1 MLEAL
6 TNNPIVTIISLALA
20 VLGIVLTIKSKQKLE
35 FSWAANTNLIVE
47 NKKSLIDGFEML
59 FNGVPVDDLSVTK
72 IAIWNSGNK
81 EIVNTQMYSD
91 NKLRIVGDDT
101 VNILQSAIVA
111 NANEDSKFETNQ
123 KENVINI
130 DFECA
135 EKKDGIVVQIIHSGN
150 AEGLQVYGKIHG
162 GRIIDYEDRQD
173 RIKKTVGLIGTF
185 LIVPFLL
192 FFGYDFLSQLIGD
205 VIPHI
210 PKGLEPI
217 ENILMICFPLIYLIF
232 KFVDNDFGLMI
243 PNALESIFNH
253 NNIPS
258 RSDTTTPHS

>member
-35 FSWAANTNLIVE
+35 FSWASNTNQIVE
-47 NKKSLIDGFEML
+47 NKESLINGLEMR
-59 FNGVPVDDLSVTK
+59 FNGAPVDDLSVTK

-81 EIVNTQMYSD
+81 EIESTQMYTD

-101 VNILQSAIVA
+101 VNILQAAIIA

-135 EKKDGIVVQIIHSGN
+135 EKRDGIVVQIIHSGN
-150 AEGLQVYGKIHG
+150 AEGLQVQGKIHG
-162 GRIIDYEDRQD
+162 GRIIPKTNKFVYLRAITIIASLIAFFIGIVFSYIAED
-173 RIKKTVGLIGTF
+173 LILGAAITF
-185 LIVPFLL
+185 FIMASALVLIR
-192 FFGYDFLSQLIGD
+192 
-205 VIPHI
+205 
-210 PKGLEPI
+210 
-217 ENILMICFPLIYLIF
+217 LIYDSQILFRCPKRIRKHF
-232 KFVDNDFGLMI
+232 WF
-243 PNALESIFNH
+243 H
-253 NNIPS
+253 
-258 RSDTTTPHS
+258 